1 MTLHDM
7 ADPTTLYPEQQD
19 ILIALKQLFTAVECE
34 VNKATITPQIFH
46 DILIHLEQTHE
57 QFHRFEFVKILQK
70 KIDDSLSVIIEN
82 ELSKRPNSE
91 PLDVIPEVT
100 EVVFSSPE
108 FVALQES
115 FCLSMQEIID
125 VMVEIYHDPI
135 RWEIGTPYLKDK
147 NYVSNDDLSSS
158 SNQTGCMFFTSDQYF
173 QIAQNLDPGMPKHV
187 RQNALNCLFKTAPG
201 ECEHW
206 PVIRQG
212 IMDGLADEDYNF
224 AEESLSLHAKLFN
237 SGTSHS
243 TAELYTSL
251 SGHLI
256 QHFQSSATYHVEM
269 RNGLDTAHKNTR
281 CLLRRFMLLSIF
293 QHDITSFWIRCHER
307 YMIQP
312 ITQTIELLS
321 LNGPEDGCMK
331 PVHFLSL
338 FDHKALWFRKWM
350 HGCFSR
356 NLVILAMTKFDQL
369 LKSSIECVSSV
380 VIPDLAPED
389 IYSSF
394 TYSWRQLKYL
404 EFVHSAN
411 VIAYTAQVIQFN
423 SKDDKCFYLIF
434 NDGRMVMNTT
444 NIYFTQVFREL
455 LKI

>member
-1 MTLHDM
+1 M
-7 ADPTTLYPEQQD
+7 ADPASLSPEQQE
-19 ILIALKQLFTAVECE
+19 ILISLKQLFTAVECE
-34 VNKATITPQIFH
+34 VNKAAITPQIFH

-57 QFHRFEFVKILQK
+57 HFHRFEFVKILQN
-70 KIDDSLSVIIEN
+70 KIDTSLSAIIET
-82 ELSKRPNSE
+82 ELNKRPNSD

-100 EVVFSSPE
+100 DVVFNSAE
-108 FVALQES
+108 FNALQES

-135 RWEIGTPYLKDK
+135 RWEVGTPFLKDK

-206 PVIRQG
+206 SAIRQG

-237 SGTSHS
+237 SGTSYS
-243 TAELYTSL
+243 TSELYTSL

-256 QHFQSSATYHVEM
+256 QHFQTSATYHIQM
-269 RNGLDTAHKNTR
+269 RNGLDTANKNTR

-293 QHDITSFWIRCHER
+293 QHDITTFWIRCPER
-307 YMIQP
+307 HMTQP
-312 ITQTIELLS
+312 ISQTIEMLS
-321 LNGPEDGCMK
+321 LTGPEEGCLR
-331 PVHFLSL
+331 PVQYLCL
-338 FDHKALWFRKWM
+338 FDHKALWFRKWV
-350 HGCFSR
+350 HGCFTR
-356 NLVILAMTKFDQL
+356 NLVVSAMKKFNNF
-369 LKSSIECVSSV
+369 LKSSIECVSAGAL
-380 VIPDLAPED
+380 PDIAPKD

-394 TYSWRQLKYL
+394 TYSWKQLKYL
-404 EFVHSAN
+404 EFIHSVN
-411 VIAYTAQVIQFN
+411 VIANIVQVR
-423 SKDDKCFYLIF
+423 IF
-434 NDGRMVMNTT
+434 FFFKT
-444 NIYFTQVFREL
+444 F
-455 LKI
+455 KIIIK

>member
-1 MTLHDM
+1 M
-7 ADPTTLYPEQQD
+7 ADPSTLYPEQQD

-70 KIDDSLSVIIEN
+70 RIDDSLSVIIEN
-82 ELSKRPNSE
+82 ELTKRPNSD

-100 EVVFSSPE
+100 DVVFSSPE

-115 FCLSMQEIID
+115 FCLSMQEVID

-251 SGHLI
+251 SGHLV
-256 QHFQSSATYHVEM
+256 QHFQSSATYHVQM
-269 RNGLDTAHKNTR
+269 RSGLDTAHKNTR

-293 QHDITSFWIRCHER
+293 QHDITSFWIRCPER

-321 LNGPEDGCMK
+321 LSGPEEGCMQ

-338 FDHKALWFRKWM
+338 FDHKALWFRKWL

-356 NLVILAMTKFDQL
+356 NLVINAMKKFDQF
-369 LKSSIECVSSV
+369 LKCAIECVSSV

-404 EFVHSAN
+404 QFVHSAN
-411 VIAYTAQVIQFN
+411 VIANVVQVYH
-423 SKDDKCFYLIF
+423 DKNFRIF
-434 NDGRMVMNTT
+434 NGA
-444 NIYFTQVFREL
+444 
-455 LKI
+455 